1 VTTPS
6 PSDRLDASLEREHV
20 GRAVIL
26 VLVVV
31 AVALSLVVPVRE
43 YLDQRSRM
51 QALVEQSQQS
61 RAAITSFTEQKE
73 RWKDPAFVVAQA
85 RARLNMVMPGEAA
98 YIVVDEQAPQKTQ
111 RTSPVVHE
119 PWYSQMWSRIT
130 GIFRR

>member
-6 PSDRLDASLEREHV
+6 PSDRLDAPFEREHV

-51 QALVEQSQQS
+51 QALVTQTEQS
-61 RAAITSFTEQKE
+61 RAAIAAFSEQKE
-73 RWKDPAFVVAQA
+73 RWQDTAYVMAQA
-85 RARLNMVMPGEAA
+85 RTRLHMVMPGETAF
-98 YIVVDEQAPQKTQ
+98 IVVGDPPAPKRAATA
-111 RTSPVVHE
+111 PVPAE
-119 PWYSQMWSRIT
+119 PWYSQAWARVT
-130 GIFRR
+130 EVFRR